1 MLSRRGTARV
11 ITPTDRPVLIPCSTP
26 APPQFV
32 ETSREFD
39 VTSFFIFIITVIV
52 IVNIVILILIVII
65 RQLYATGRRCI
76 FFTRNRVREVQT
88 VLKKKKEKTDAKL
101 IELSEEEEKEEKEE
115 KKKKAATLLRD
126 SDTTGVCSETYYVM

>member
-26 APPQFV
+26 ALPQFV

-39 VTSFFIFIITVIV
+39 VTSSFIFIITVIV

-88 VLKKKKEKTDAKL
+88 VLKKKK
-101 IELSEEEEKEEKEE
+101 
-115 KKKKAATLLRD
+115 KKKLTQN
-126 SDTTGVCSETYYVM
+126 

>member
-26 APPQFV
+26 ALPQFV

-39 VTSFFIFIITVIV
+39 VTSSFIFIITVIVIV

-88 VLKKKKEKTDAKL
+88 VLKKKKKL
-101 IELSEEEEKEEKEE
+101 
-115 KKKKAATLLRD
+115 TQN
-126 SDTTGVCSETYYVM
+126 